1 VLGHKANLVVI
12 SRIKTVLVDED
23 LNLGELAHVK
33 SNPAFSFA
41 LCCSDG
47 YMNINHWL
55 RVRPT
60 KAVQQHLEKL
70 TLSVT
75 RLHGRMRGE

>member
-1 VLGHKANLVVI
+1 VP
-12 SRIKTVLVDED
+12 VDED

-41 LCCSDG
+41 LCYSDG

-60 KAVQQHLEKL
+60 KVGQQHLEKL
-70 TLSVT
+70 SLSVT
-75 RLHGRMRGE
+75 SWHGRMRGE